1 MFKLHRKSSV
11 AVYVRHRGTC
21 PHREDES
28 YPRCDC
34 AKWLRFS
41 LRGQQHRRPAG
52 TRTWGIAEDAA
63 RDLQKKLDAGEVP
76 GEVQAVQQGAGQ
88 PIRAAVETFIMA
100 KRGEGVGPATISKAA
115 HSRAGV
121 WQLKTVAS

>member
-21 PHREDES
+21 PHGEHES

-41 LRGQQHRRPAG
+41 VRGQQHRRPAG
-52 TRTWGIAEDAA
+52 TWTKGIVEEAA
-63 RDLQKKLDAGEVP
+63 RDLQK
-76 GEVQAVQQGAGQ
+76 
-88 PIRAAVETFIMA
+88 ETSDL
-100 KRGEGVGPATISKAA
+100 VGDLANSRRSGSRKYRPA
-115 HSRAGV
+115 HGSRR
-121 WQLKTVAS
+121 KKFTE